1 MADFT
6 GANPAPWGTG
16 IAAVDFGAQVTNFGA
31 NAFAGCD
38 LAALTMRGNPP
49 AIGDGN
55 DLSGVVLTVR
65 EDAKAK
71 FEAADGWNA
80 CSIGTVVP
88 VCYDYANVR
97 TLTPFLHEIR
107 FKETYDSPVDGPYAV
122 EPEILPAFSCTA
134 VRNGNFYGRNFD
146 YYLSDI
152 PSFIVRMPA
161 RHDPDPKRNRLA
173 SIGVAAQDPIRED
186 GVTNGQYTASYDTL
200 PEVMYDGINECGVI
214 MNVNVVPR
222 YDCGELKADG
232 TNPEGAPLHIAYLI
246 RYVLDHATN
255 ATHAIELVRSRNLV
269 GNGGPD
275 YLLHWMVA
283 DPEETYV
290 VEIVNSTVVAR
301 HMDIISNF
309 NWNWDN
315 GSGCP
320 VDDAYAATHEGW
332 GRDDYPVPY
341 SNDVCLAT
349 IDRYYTTHSD
359 GLERFCIVREH
370 YDEGATFDGMS
381 NLLRRVQYTRLADTN
396 NGPIWLSDFTVD
408 PKMSIPKDVT
418 NRYDRFRSNDP
429 ELVTFLTNK
438 MSRSQDVFA
447 HKEENRKLGLDEW
460 QTVHN
465 TTYDIENRMFRIA
478 VQEDYEH
485 TFDIWLN
492 GVPGNEANPWKVG
505 TEDHETDVIA
515 WTNGT
520 GALIVE
526 GAGAVGGAPW
536 TESADGIAELLKGK
550 DVTGLDGIM
559 ATLPDLENVNGLT
572 LDELASAGMLGAV
585 KATGFSAIVVK
596 DGEAELDVVVSRSD
610 SLGESAE
617 WKPVSTNTLPVP
629 SPGEQGFFIVA
640 PQGE

>member
-1 MADFT
+1 MT
-6 GANPAPWGTG
+6 R
-16 IAAVDFGAQVTNFGA
+16 IV
-31 NAFAGCD
+31 
-38 LAALTMRGNPP
+38 
-49 AIGDGN
+49 I
-55 DLSGVVLTVR
+55 R
-65 EDAKAK
+65 EDALVK
-71 FEAADGWNA
+71 FEVDPDWSAYAEKFE
-80 CSIGTVVP
+80 SIP
-88 VCYDYANVR
+88 VCYDWQNVK
-97 TLTPFLHEIR
+97 TLPPFLHEVR
-107 FKETYDSPVDGPYAV
+107 FKEEYDSPVDGPYAV
-122 EPEILPAFSCTA
+122 EPENLPAFSCTA

-152 PSFIVRMPA
+152 PSFVVRMPS
-161 RHDPDPKRNRLA
+161 RHDSDPKKNRLA
-173 SIGVAAQDPIRED
+173 SIGVASQDPIRED

-222 YDCGELKADG
+222 YDCGKLMAEG

-255 ATHAIELVRSRNLV
+255 ATHAIELANSRNLV

-283 DPEETYV
+283 DPKDTYV

-315 GSGCP
+315 ENGCP

-341 SNDVCLAT
+341 SNDVSLAT
-349 IDRYYTTHSD
+349 INRYYTPRSD
-359 GLERFCIVREH
+359 GLERFCVVREH

-396 NGPIWLSDFTVD
+396 NWPIWLSDFTVD
-408 PKMSIPKDVT
+408 DLVTIPKDVT
-418 NRYDRFRSNDP
+418 NRYDRYRSNDP
-429 ELVTFLTNK
+429 ELTKFLTNK
-438 MSRSQDVFA
+438 MSTTQKVFA

-492 GVPGNEANPWKVG
+492 GLPGNEKNPWKVG
-505 TEDHETDVIA
+505 TEDHEAEVIA

-520 GALIVE
+520 GALVIE
-526 GAGAVGGAPW
+526 GTGAVGSMPW
-536 TESADGIAELLKGK
+536 AESADGIAELLKDK
-550 DVTGLDGIM
+550 AVAGLEGIM
-559 ATLPDLENVNGLT
+559 ATLPDLANVNGLT

-585 KATGFSAIVVK
+585 KATGFSAIAVK
-596 DGEAELDVVVSRSD
+596 DGVATLSVVVGKAD
-610 SLGESAE
+610 SLDKPE
-617 WKPVSTNTLPVP
+617 WKPVATNDVPVKADTP
-629 SPGEQGFFIVA
+629 AGFFIVA
-640 PQGE
+640 PAAPSDLKEPPTTIDVQH